1 MAPVTIFL
9 FTRFK
14 LFLLTGRIDCALQS
28 PHCHS
33 LLSLHPCEI
42 TVGSNSGLAVSWRH
56 PWQEPQGS
64 SASLESVRSAS
75 GCLVTSQERVASCFH
90 PSTFYSCAGCN
101 TRSRSGCLTQLQHF
115 SFRDRILRGSSELLW
130 TLFPK
135 YPEFINIFVDLRA
148 KLFRVSESSFLL
160 IINVIIKS

>member
-64 SASLESVRSAS
+64 SASLESVSGQQVVALLPLRRELPPAS
-75 GCLVTSQERVASCFH
+75 THQLSIVALVVTPGADQAALLSSSISPFVTGSYVEAVNCYEHCFQ
-90 PSTFYSCAGCN
+90 S
-101 TRSRSGCLTQLQHF
+101 
-115 SFRDRILRGSSELLW
+115 ILNSSIYLW
-130 TLFPK
+130 TWGL
-135 YPEFINIFVDLRA
+135 NCLGLVN
-148 KLFRVSESSFLL
+148 LL
-160 IINVIIKS
+160 SC